1 MPDSNVQEAFH
12 REYIRP
18 RRYPWFVPTILPD
31 HAGHVRLSEYRV
43 PVPIFT
49 RVISGLP

>member
-1 MPDSNVQEAFH
+1 MQEAFH

-31 HAGHVRLSEYRV
+31 HAGDVYKRQVMWRKDWKY
-43 PVPIFT
+43 
-49 RVISGLP
+49 GLIKRRWILF